1 MSSRDKIRVSIVE
14 DDALY
19 AEMLKE
25 LVLRTEGLEFVAY
38 YPTGEKALQE
48 LPLRQPDVV
57 LVDLGL
63 PGLGG
68 QELIGQL
75 AQKIPTVA
83 FLVVSSQL
91 DDEAIFTALRLGAVG
106 YLLKGASAR
115 ELEEGILAAAAGG
128 SPISPG
134 IANRLVR
141 HFQAP
146 VPVPV
151 PVEAS
156 VSLSLRERKV
166 IDSFALGLRNKEVA
180 AILEV
185 SEHTVR
191 TYVRR
196 AFAKLQAT
204 SRAEAVAK
212 LYKI

>member
-48 LPLRQPDVV
+48 LPQRQPDVV

-91 DDEAIFTALRLGAVG
+91 DDEAIFSALRLGAVG

-115 ELEEGILAAAAGG
+115 ELEEGIVAAASGG

-134 IANRLVR
+134 IASRLVR

-146 VPVPV
+146 VPMPM
-151 PVEAS
+151 PVETS